1 MWATLSNQLMTCLD
15 QKADLPTPNWERG
28 NSPAHCLQ
36 TSSATAPL
44 PASPEDCLWIW
55 TASLLSL
62 SPACLLIYFE
72 VAQLC
77 PTAYDPMGCSLLL
90 SSWDFPGRST
100 GVSCHFL
107 LQRTFPTQGS
117 ISGLLHYRQKLY
129 HLSHQGRFSPA
140 SLSPSNFG
148 LKSSKITR
156 GYSDR

>member
-1 MWATLSNQLMTCLD
+1 MRPGIDPWVGKILWRRAW
-15 QKADLPTPNWERG
+15 LPTPV
-28 NSPAHCLQ
+28 L
-36 TSSATAPL
+36 L
-44 PASPEDCLWIW
+44 PGESHGQR
-55 TASLLSL
+55 SLRSDQIR
-62 SPACLLIYFE
+62 S
-72 VAQLC
+72 VAQSC
-77 PTAYDPMGCSLLL
+77 PTACDPMGCTLLL

-107 LQRTFPTQGS
+107 LQRIFPTQGS

-129 HLSHQGRFSPA
+129 HLSHQGMFSPA